1 VKWMMLSI
9 VGTLSLTCIGCGE
22 AGDLAL
28 SAGAPATAAVAG
40 TITDCGSPVPEA
52 AVVLQV
58 QQDESGQARAVD
70 TRTRAVM
77 TDRGGGY
84 LVKVAPAFAIP
95 GPAAVRLLV
104 TPPGAAMQDLMG
116 GTVEFGLAQ
125 PPRDTLRLDADL
137 GTAARSCRHIP

>member
-1 VKWMMLSI
+1 MRWTMLSI
-9 VGTLSLTCIGCGE
+9 LGSLSLMCFGCGE

-40 TITDCGSPVPEA
+40 TITDCGIPVPGA

-84 LVKVAPAFAIP
+84 LVDVAPAFAIP

-104 TPPGAAMQDLMG
+104 TPPGGAMQDLTG
-116 GTVEFGLAQ
+116 GTVEFGLEQ

-137 GTAARSCRHIP
+137 GTAARACRHIP

>member
-1 VKWMMLSI
+1 MKWAMLPI
-9 VGTLSLTCIGCGE
+9 VGSLSLPWLGCGE
-22 AGDLAL
+22 AGDLSL

-40 TITDCGSPVPEA
+40 RITDCGTPVVGA
-52 AVVLQV
+52 AVVLRV
-58 QQDESGQARAVD
+58 QQDESGQARPVD

-84 LVKVAPAFAIP
+84 LVEVAPAFAIP

-104 TPPGAAMQDLMG
+104 TPPGGALQDVTG
-116 GTVEFGLAQ
+116 GAVEFGLEQ

-137 GTAARSCRHIP
+137 AAAAQACRHIP